1 MLKNVNSKIGKVVF
15 FLYLYLCSAKEME
28 KITKSMNKKPSIE
41 DDYMV
46 RLNAITKYIDEHL
59 EEELDLKKMAKLSNF
74 SDYHFHRIFKE
85 YYNETLAA
93 YISRNRVER
102 AAYLLRY
109 TNSSIKD
116 IAYKVGF
123 EFPSS
128 LSKVFKQF
136 YDVTPSEYRLNKI
149 IPVMDE
155 KIRKKKMLVLGVN
168 YSGIVMLKNMN
179 IIYNRLMGPYNVSR
193 YPDVW
198 QRLHKYAEEKNAN
211 VNEPDFVIMY
221 HNDINIT
228 ETSKLRS
235 DVCITIDKLI
245 PAKGK
250 IGVKEIIGGKYAV
263 FAYKGPFVS
272 HSEIF
277 DTIFEEWKL
286 NKQYE
291 LRDLP
296 IFEKYINNPMKTK
309 PGRLNTEIYLPIR

>member
-1 MLKNVNSKIGKVVF
+1 
-15 FLYLYLCSAKEME
+15 
-28 KITKSMNKKPSIE
+28 MNKKTRIE
-41 DDYMV
+41 DDYMA

-59 EEELDLKKMAKLSNF
+59 EEELDLKKIAKLSNF

-128 LSKVFKQF
+128 LSKAFKQF
-136 YDVTPSEYRLNKI
+136 YEVTPSEYRLNKI

-155 KIRKKKMLVLGVN
+155 KMQRKKISILGVS
-168 YSGIVMLKNMN
+168 YSGIVMLKNIN
-179 IIYNRLMGPYNVSR
+179 IIYSRLMGPYNVSR
-193 YPDVW
+193 YLDVW
-198 QRLHKYAEEKNAN
+198 QRLLKYAGEKNAN
-211 VNEPDFVIMY
+211 INKPDFVIIY

-250 IGVKEIIGGKYAV
+250 IGIKEIVGGKYAA
-263 FAYKGPFVS
+263 FTYKGPFAS
-272 HSEIF
+272 HSEIY
-277 DTIFEEWKL
+277 DAIFEEWEL

-291 LRDLP
+291 LRNLP

-309 PGRLNTEIYLPIR
+309 PCRLNTEIYLPIQ